1 MHLKKNTEMIR
12 DTHKNFNVLH
22 DDMRPSLPEGYD
34 VAAERCF
41 NKRKRNISKSTEKYS
56 QNTTW
61 FG

>member
-1 MHLKKNTEMIR
+1 MIR

-22 DDMRPSLPEGYD
+22 DDMRPSLPEGYN